1 MVSHPFAFFR
11 LAAAGLV
18 ALALAA
24 CAGLGG
30 PRVIT
35 FTEADI
41 AKALARQV
49 PVERRLLEVFD
60 VRVGVPSVKLLPETN
75 RLASELDL
83 AVGDRL
89 GGRNWRAHMA
99 LDYTLRY
106 DEADAAIHLSQVRV
120 QQLQTDT
127 NAPQA
132 PADRIA
138 AFVAET
144 LLENAVLYR
153 FKPEDLRTAQGL
165 GVKPGAV
172 TVTSRGVEV
181 TLAAR

>member
-1 MVSHPFAFFR
+1 MDRMSKFMRAAS
-11 LAAAGLV
+11 LALVAAGLIG
-18 ALALAA
+18 
-24 CAGLGG
+24 CAGFGG

-35 FTEADI
+35 FSEADI

-60 VRVGVPSVKLLPETN
+60 VQLGVPSVKLLPESN

-89 GGRNWRAHMA
+89 GGRNWRAHLA
-99 LDYTLRY
+99 LDYALRY
-106 DEADAAIHLSQVRV
+106 DDADTAIHLSEVRV
-120 QQLQTDT
+120 RQLQTDSD
-127 NAPQA
+127 APSRQA
-132 PADRIA
+132 DLIA
-138 AFVAET
+138 AFVAER
-144 LLENAVLYR
+144 LLEGATLYR

-172 TVTSRGVEV
+172 TVTPRGVEV
-181 TLAAR
+181 TLTSTR

>member
-1 MVSHPFAFFR
+1 MRRMMKLVR
-11 LAAAGLV
+11 LAIAACAAV
-18 ALALAA
+18 TLAA
-24 CAGLGG
+24 CAGFGG

-35 FTEADI
+35 FSEADI

-60 VRVGVPSVKLLPETN
+60 VHLGVPSVKLLPETN

-83 AVGDRL
+83 SVGDRL
-89 GGRNWRAHMA
+89 SGRDWRAHLA
-99 LDYTLRY
+99 LDYALRY
-106 DEADAAIHLSQVRV
+106 DDADSAIHLSEVRV
-120 QQLQTDT
+120 RRLQADTDV
-127 NAPQA
+127 PSRQ
-132 PADRIA
+132 ADRIA
-138 AFVAET
+138 AFVAER
-144 LLENAVLYR
+144 LLEGATLYR

-181 TLAAR
+181 TLSSNR